1 MGLGIHLNED
11 MGLMIFSDTPVCT
24 RHREGRFRST
34 RDINLIINSVGKKTQ
49 RQSKSKNKTK
59 QKEIMSTKCLLNIA
73 VRNKKHKAK

>member
-34 RDINLIINSVGKKTQ
+34 RDINLIINSVGEKPKG
-49 RQSKSKNKTK
+49 KAKTK
-59 QKEIMSTKCLLNIA
+59 Q
-73 VRNKKHKAK
+73 NKKKS

>member
-34 RDINLIINSVGKKTQ
+34 RNINLIINSVGKNPKAKQ
-49 RQSKSKNKTK
+49 KQKQNKTK
-59 QKEIMSTKCLLNIA
+59 
-73 VRNKKHKAK
+73 RNHKHKMFIKHCSKKQKHKAK

>member
-34 RDINLIINSVGKKTQ
+34 RDINLIINSVGKKP
-49 RQSKSKNKTK
+49 KGKAKAKTK
-59 QKEIMSTKCLLNIA
+59 Q
-73 VRNKKHKAK
+73 NKKNHKHKMFIKHCSKKQKT